1 MNGDL
6 LQKVLC
12 MHCDTQCLQPCSRPP
27 PTHTS
32 AGDSWTLM
40 GKSGSISCAVTV
52 ALCCCVNVTMEG
64 TSTLSLLLL
73 LRSLKDQSSVFSE
86 KAGKGEKKAVYVF
99 WSRQPIS
106 QRDLKV
112 RDNYRIRLGSF
123 ELT

>member
-86 KAGKGEKKAVYVF
+86 KARERGEESSLCVLEQTAN
-99 WSRQPIS
+99 QPEGFKS
-106 QRDLKV
+106 QR
-112 RDNYRIRLGSF
+112 
-123 ELT
+123 